1 MRYKLLVTSRSF
13 GKTSDAPIAK
23 LQAAGFEIVNMGEQF
38 DAERFEALLPQ
49 MDALIIG
56 AHALRPELLDKCK
69 KLRIICK
76 HGVGVDNIPLEK
88 AHDCGIIVANA
99 PGANSQAVADLAFGL
114 MLDASRGISRSAAL
128 AKAGLHKRTM
138 GRDVWGKTLGIL
150 GFGRIGQALAKRAEG
165 FDMCV
170 LAYDPYLRT
179 APEDFQNLRLT
190 ELDELL
196 SASDFV
202 SVHLPLNESTQGFIN
217 AERIAKM
224 KKDAVLINTSRGA
237 VVDEDALCAALRS
250 GMLRSAGLDVTAEEP
265 VSAQNPL
272 LELENV
278 VVTDHIGM
286 YSLEATEAVGMIC
299 AEAVIDVFE
308 GREPKTKI

>member
-179 APEDFQNLRLT
+179 APEGFQNLRLT

-299 AEAVIDVFE
+299 AEAVINVFE

>member
-1 MRYKLLVTSRSF
+1 MSYKLLVTSRSF
-13 GKTSDAPIAK
+13 GKTSDVPIVK
-23 LQAAGFEIVNMGEQF
+23 LQAAGFQIVNMGEDF
-38 DAERFEALLPQ
+38 DAVRFETLLPQ

-56 AHALRPELLDKCK
+56 AHTLRPEMLDKCK

-76 HGVGVDNIPLEK
+76 HGVGVDNIPVEK

-114 MLDASRGISRSAAL
+114 MLDVSRGISRSAAL
-128 AKAGLHKRTM
+128 AKTGLHKRTM

-150 GFGRIGQALAKRAEG
+150 GLGRIGYALAKRAEG
-165 FDMCV
+165 FDMRV

-179 APEDFQNLRLT
+179 APEGFKNLHLT

-196 SASDFV
+196 CVSDFV
-202 SVHLPLNESTQGFIN
+202 SVHLPLNKSTQGFIN
-217 AERIAKM
+217 AARIAKM
-224 KKDAVLINTSRGA
+224 KRDAVLINTSRGG
-237 VVDEDALCAALRS
+237 VVDEDALCAALKN
-250 GMLRSAGLDVTAEEP
+250 GMLRGAGLDVTAEEP

-272 LELENV
+272 LQLENV

-286 YSLEATEAVGMIC
+286 YSLEATEAVSLIC
-299 AEAVIDVFE
+299 AEAVLDVFE

>member
-179 APEDFQNLRLT
+179 APEGFQNLRLT